1 MSTILMSAC
10 WPLQMPPTPKAVLI
24 SLADNAN
31 DAGECWPSLTK
42 ISERTCVCRRSVIE
56 AIHWLEDAGYV
67 RADRTNGR
75 HTRYFVTAEPRLFED
90 AKPVRQMHQ
99 CGKRTSAAGSPTGAP
114 DARDPC
120 AKRTL
125 TVNNHHEPSRSPA
138 RAQEATGGNDDFG
151 PVTIESGDAGGSK
164 PKPKPGEQGR
174 ARIDPALMP
183 TPGAA
188 ACVAMRE
195 AGMPVSR
202 LNPSHPALL
211 EALSD
216 GVKPAELA
224 DVARELIS
232 RGTGPPSLAYV
243 VQTARGRRRDA
254 QQQVENPTH
263 ERHPNQARQPSR
275 ARSAVGRQ
283 LEAIQRRRAREA
295 AGDDAAGSV
304 ATGQDG

>member
-99 CGKRTSAAGSPTGAP
+99 CAKRTSAANAPTGAP

-125 TVNNHHEPSRSPA
+125 TVNNLHKPHTRTAREPEP
-138 RAQEATGGNDDFG
+138 DD
-151 PVTIESGDAGGSK
+151 P
-164 PKPKPGEQGR
+164 
-174 ARIDPALMP
+174 P
-183 TPGAA
+183 TPAPSSGALA
-188 ACVAMRE
+188 TVAMRE
-195 AGMPVSR
+195 AGMPASR
-202 LNPSHPALL
+202 LNPSHAELLAALK
-211 EALSD
+211 A
-216 GVKPAELA
+216 GVTPDELA
-224 DVARELIS
+224 DVVRECLAR
-232 RGTGPPSLAYV
+232 GGAPPAMVYV
-243 VQTARGRRRDA
+243 IRTALGRRRDA
-254 QQQVENPTH
+254 ASQPAPGTIHENRSRGRRESVA
-263 ERHPNQARQPSR
+263 ERAER
-275 ARSAVGRQ
+275 
-283 LEAIQRRRAREA
+283 LARE
-295 AGDDAAGSV
+295 GDERDARRFGNVVPGDPAPALDAVHGDLRSPLV
-304 ATGQDG
+304 ERVR